1 VTNLKTLLHQESDLY
16 QSIPGD
22 AADVPPVILFNESL
36 NQKNRMIRILIAD
49 DHAVVRKGL
58 KQILIEEYPSAKI
71 GEVADAESLLAE
83 VMNGGWDIVLCDM
96 NMPGRSGLDALTQI
110 KQVAPHLPVL
120 IMSMYPEDQYALRV
134 LKAGA
139 SGYLGK
145 DNIHEDIIKAIQ
157 TVQLGK
163 KFITPTI
170 AEQLANA
177 LGEDSGSQPHE
188 HLSDREFDVF
198 KLLASGK
205 AVSDIAAQLSLSATT
220 VSTYRSRIMEKMN
233 MRTNA
238 ELTRYALENKLI

>member
-1 VTNLKTLLHQESDLY
+1 MLK
-16 QSIPGD
+16 
-22 AADVPPVILFNESL
+22 
-36 NQKNRMIRILIAD
+36 ILIAD

-58 KQILIEEYPSAKI
+58 KQILLEEYPSAVI
-71 GEVADAESLLAE
+71 GEVGDAESLLAE
-83 VMNGGWDIVLCDM
+83 VMKDNEWNIVISDM

-110 KQVAPHLPVL
+110 KQIAPHLPVL

-145 DNIHEDIIKAIQ
+145 DNIHDDIVKAIQ
-157 TVQLGK
+157 AVQLGK
-163 KFITPTI
+163 KFITPAV
-170 AEQLANA
+170 AEKLADS
-177 LGEDSGSQPHE
+177 LGEDKTLQQHE
-188 HLSDREFDVF
+188 TLSDREFEVL

-238 ELTRYALENKLI
+238 ELTRYALEKKLI

>member
-1 VTNLKTLLHQESDLY
+1 
-16 QSIPGD
+16 
-22 AADVPPVILFNESL
+22 
-36 NQKNRMIRILIAD
+36 MIKILIAD

-58 KQILIEEYPSAKI
+58 KQILVEEYPSARI
-71 GEVADAESLLAE
+71 GEVADAEGLLSE
-83 VMNGGWDIVLCDM
+83 VVKDEWTLVICDM

-145 DNIHEDIIKAIQ
+145 DNIHDDIIKAVQ

-163 KFITPTI
+163 KYITPTI
-170 AEQLANA
+170 AEKLANA
-177 LGEDSGSQPHE
+177 LGEDASLQPHE
-188 HLSDREFDVF
+188 TLSDREFDVF
-198 KLLASGK
+198 KLLAAGK
-205 AVSDIAAQLSLSATT
+205 AVSEIAHQLSLSATT

-238 ELTRYALENKLI
+238 ELTRYAIEKRLI